1 MKNQVMPSFG
11 RTESIVIPLPGQST
25 DTSSISP
32 PDAATDEQ
40 WTDAGQGNGQ
50 NCTFTFKQASKI
62 LGCNEST
69 LRRRYWQEKV
79 EPAFKHCSTPLRT
92 IARYNRDDRPVFE
105 FSKFGLEVLK
115 AFLVAKSEGREDKF
129 LIEAR
134 QQYPAPIESISQKQ
148 DDVPLSATE
157 VIPHSSIQV
166 LNPDQCS
173 ELDRLAA
180 LAKSIQVYKPSQ
192 VDLNGSQDEIL
203 ELLTVVAAKVG
214 DIEQTNLE
222 RLAALGDRKQ
232 KLATAENVLA
242 HFINVGKG
250 LESQVAQINDEAK
263 EVASKESDLKKL
275 LDAMQSTLS

>member
-1 MKNQVMPSFG
+1 MKNQVMPPFG
-11 RTESIVIPLPGQST
+11 HTESIVIPLSGQSP

-32 PDAATDEQ
+32 PDTATDEQ
-40 WTDAGQGNGQ
+40 WTDDGQGSGQ

-62 LGCNEST
+62 LKCNEST

-79 EPAFKHCSTPLRT
+79 EPAFKYCPTPLRT
-92 IARYNRDDRPVFE
+92 IARYNRDDQPVFE
-105 FSKFGLEVLK
+105 FSEFGLEVLK

-129 LIEAR
+129 LIEVR
-134 QQYPAPIESISQKQ
+134 RQYPAPIESISQKQ
-148 DDVPLSATE
+148 NDVSLSSTE

-180 LAKSIQVYKPSQ
+180 MAESMQVYKPSQ

-203 ELLTVVAAKVG
+203 DLLTVFAVKVQ
-214 DIEQTNLE
+214 DMEQTNLE
-222 RLAALGDRKQ
+222 RITALGDRKQ

-250 LESQVAQINDEAK
+250 LESQAAQINDEAK

-275 LDAMQSTLS
+275 LDAMQVTLS

>member
-11 RTESIVIPLPGQST
+11 RTESIVSPLPGQFT

-32 PDAATDEQ
+32 PNAATDEQ
-40 WTDAGQGNGQ
+40 WTDDGQGNGQ

-62 LGCNEST
+62 LECNEST

-79 EPAFKHCSTPLRT
+79 EPAFKHCPTPLRM
-92 IARYNRDDRPVFE
+92 IARYNRDDQPVFE

-115 AFLVAKSEGREDKF
+115 AFLVAKSEGSEDKF
-129 LIEAR
+129 LMEAR
-134 QQYPAPIESISQKQ
+134 RQYPAPIESISQKQ
-148 DDVPLSATE
+148 DDVSLSPTE
-157 VIPHSSIQV
+157 VVPHSSIQV
-166 LNPDQCS
+166 LDPDQCS
-173 ELDRLAA
+173 ELNRLAA
-180 LAKSIQVYKPSQ
+180 LAESMQVYKPSQ

-203 ELLTVVAAKVG
+203 GLLTVVAAKVG
-214 DIEQTNLE
+214 DMEQTNLE
-222 RLAALGDRKQ
+222 RMAALGDRKQ

-250 LESQVAQINDEAK
+250 LESQAAQINDEAK

-275 LDAMQSTLS
+275 LDAMQATLS

>member
-11 RTESIVIPLPGQST
+11 RTESIVIPLPKQST

-40 WTDAGQGNGQ
+40 WTDDGQGNGQ
-50 NCTFTFKQASKI
+50 NCTFTFKQASEI

-79 EPAFKHCSTPLRT
+79 EPAFKHCPTPLRT
-92 IARYNRDDRPVFE
+92 IARYNRDDQPVFE
-105 FSKFGLEVLK
+105 FSEFGLEVLK
-115 AFLVAKSEGREDKF
+115 AFLAAKSEGSEDKF

-134 QQYPAPIESISQKQ
+134 RQYPAPIESISQKQ
-148 DDVPLSATE
+148 DDVSLSPTE

-180 LAKSIQVYKPSQ
+180 LAESMQVYKPSQ

-203 ELLTVVAAKVG
+203 GLLTVVAAKVG
-214 DIEQTNLE
+214 DMEQTNLE

-250 LESQVAQINDEAK
+250 LESQAAQINDEAK

-275 LDAMQSTLS
+275 LDAMQATLS

>member
-1 MKNQVMPSFG
+1 MKNQVMPSLG
-11 RTESIVIPLPGQST
+11 RTESIVIPLPKQST

-32 PDAATDEQ
+32 PDAVTDKQ
-40 WTDAGQGNGQ
+40 WTDDGQDSGQ

-79 EPAFKHCSTPLRT
+79 EPAFKHCPIPLRT
-92 IARYNRDDRPVFE
+92 IARYNRDDQPVFE

-115 AFLVAKSEGREDKF
+115 AFLAAKSEGSEDKF

-134 QQYPAPIESISQKQ
+134 RQYPAPIESISQKQ
-148 DDVPLSATE
+148 DDVSLSPTE
-157 VIPHSSIQV
+157 VISHSSIQV
-166 LNPDQCS
+166 LNPDQCI

-180 LAKSIQVYKPSQ
+180 LAESMQVYKPSQ

-203 ELLTVVAAKVG
+203 GLLTVVATKVG
-214 DIEQTNLE
+214 DMEQTNLE

-250 LESQVAQINDEAK
+250 LESQAAQINDEAK

-275 LDAMQSTLS
+275 LDAMQATLS